1 MTIRARLCA
10 LAAGFALPAVAL
22 ANQAPDAEPAA
33 ADPKKLFAANCA
45 WCHNNYGLDA
55 GKGPKLAGTTLSP
68 KGVYERIAN
77 GKSGAMPAYKRM
89 LSEDQIQALTDYIK
103 GLPAN

>member
-1 MTIRARLCA
+1 MRIRARLSA
-10 LAAGFALPAVAL
+10 LAATFALPAVAL
-22 ANQAPDAEPAA
+22 ANQAPGVEPAA
-33 ADPKKLFAANCA
+33 PDPKKLFAANCA

-55 GKGPKLAGTTLSP
+55 GKGPKLAGTTLSA

-103 GLPAN
+103 SLPAD